1 MKENKEILKRKERG
15 ITLIALVI
23 TIIVLLILAGVSI
36 AMLTGENGILT
47 QAQNAKNRKE
57 EAQAEEQNI
66 LTNYEQYI
74 EGSTNGGTLTTVTG
88 YETTNTKVQDSLGNV
103 ITVPAGFKVV
113 NPGDNVEDGIVIED
127 VSHKETAGSQFVWIP
142 IGEIETNKGKITV
155 NLDRYT
161 FSEDGTKMAQGTN
174 KVVAVGNGS
183 DYCLELE
190 SSSNGNITAKDINT
204 FISKTKETKG
214 YYIGRYEARTPEKRT
229 NVTDK
234 LTTVTEKKDDCVYN
248 YITQSQAAD
257 LSQNMYS
264 DSNFTS
270 DLINSYAWDT
280 ALVFI
285 QEFSVDKDYSR
296 QTSLN
301 DELKEKGTD
310 KDVLCNIYDMAS
322 NCGEFSTENCDA
334 SGRPCV
340 ARGGYF
346 SNDSDLSY
354 YSSSRNGT
362 SKTNLNEKKSFRIIL
377 YL

>member
-1 MKENKEILKRKERG
+1 MGR
-15 ITLIALVI
+15 
-23 TIIVLLILAGVSI
+23 
-36 AMLTGENGILT
+36 
-47 QAQNAKNRKE
+47 
-57 EAQAEEQNI
+57 
-66 LTNYEQYI
+66 
-74 EGSTNGGTLTTVTG
+74 
-88 YETTNTKVQDSLGNV
+88 
-103 ITVPAGFKVV
+103 
-113 NPGDNVEDGIVIED
+113 
-127 VSHKETAGSQFVWIP
+127 VWY
-142 IGEIETNKGKITV
+142 TV
-155 NLDRYT
+155 NN
-161 FSEDGTKMAQGTN
+161 SN
-174 KVVAVGNGS
+174 

-234 LTTVTEKKDDCVYN
+234 LTTVTEKKDDYVYN

-301 DELKEKGTD
+301 DELKE
-310 KDVLCNIYDMAS
+310 
-322 NCGEFSTENCDA
+322 
-334 SGRPCV
+334 
-340 ARGGYF
+340 
-346 SNDSDLSY
+346 
-354 YSSSRNGT
+354 RN
-362 SKTNLNEKKSFRIIL
+362 R
-377 YL
+377 